1 MRQSLNASK
10 TVYYNDFVMVR
21 VDKTMQDIMFCKP
34 QSRWDPSY
42 WNYEYDEVMSLVN
55 KKYPLEYFNNKYIA
69 DIGQGDVPRKNKG
82 EAFAKKGV
90 RLMEVEHIKNT
101 GIYLLDTR
109 FIMHKQYERLKRVEL
124 VTDCILIVRSGATI
138 GKITIVTKIDEKVVI
153 NGHINRIICKNINP
167 YYFITF
173 MKTIFGQMQLDHF
186 CRGVAQPEL
195 NFDEIKSILIVILPD
210 TIQSHIETEY
220 KKMSAYHDKAMEARA
235 EGNEAKYKKNI
246 EIAEVMLKDL
256 IAKTE
261 AVIRGEREDII

>member
-1 MRQSLNASK
+1 MQNLNTLT
-10 TVYYNDFVMVR
+10 TVYSNDFVMVR
-21 VDKTMQDIMFCKP
+21 VDKTMYDIMFCKP

-42 WNYEYDEVMSLVN
+42 WNYEYDEVMSSIN
-55 KKYPLEYFNNKYIA
+55 KIYPLEYFNDKYIT

-82 EAFAKKGV
+82 EEFVKKGV

-124 VTDCILIVRSGATI
+124 VNDCILIVRSGATI
-138 GKITIVTKIDEKVVI
+138 GKITIVTKINEKVVI

-167 YYFITF
+167 YYLTTF
-173 MKTIFGQMQLDHF
+173 MKTIFGQMQLDRF

-210 TIQSHIETEY
+210 TIQSNIETEY
-220 KKMSAYHDKAMEARA
+220 KKMAAYHDKAMEAKA
-235 EGNEAKYKKNI
+235 VGNEEEFKENI
-246 EIAEVMLKDL
+246 EIAELMLKDL

-261 AVIRGEREDII
+261 AVIRGEREDVV